1 MSASIVG
8 IIPAAITPR
17 RADSVEIDL
26 ARGLELIDFLVDRG
40 VAGITLLGSTG
51 EFPHFTPEDRA
62 RFAAMAIPRSHV
74 PVLVNAT
81 HSTLDGAVQ
90 IAQAAAENGAAGVL
104 VMPPYYFRYS
114 QESIRAFC
122 LEFADR
128 VSAPVYL
135 YNIPQFT
142 SAFEIETS
150 LSLLATGAFAGI
162 KDSSGHW
169 ENFLKLHAT
178 GLPVLVG
185 ADTMYGRAARE
196 GTAGAISGTASVL
209 PELMIAIDR
218 RSRAGED
225 TSELDRKLAEF
236 QDRAMS
242 FPFPVAFREA
252 LKIRGV
258 DPGPHASPLGPEESK
273 KMDEFQGWFRELAQQ
288 LATDA
293 HRSTPI

>member
-1 MSASIVG
+1 MTISG

-26 ARGLELIDFLVDRG
+26 ARGLELIDFLVERG

-81 HSTLDGAVQ
+81 HSTLDGAVE

-104 VMPPYYFRYS
+104 VMPPYYFRYT

-178 GLPVLVG
+178 GSPVLVG
-185 ADTMYGRAARE
+185 ADHVRPRSPRRDSRLDLRNCQRAAGADDCDRPPVPRGPGHG
-196 GTAGAISGTASVL
+196 GTR
-209 PELMIAIDR
+209 P
-218 RSRAGED
+218 
-225 TSELDRKLAEF
+225 KLNEF
-236 QDRAMS
+236 QERAMS
-242 FPFPVAFREA
+242 FPFPIAFREA

-258 DPGPHASPLGPEESK
+258 DPGPHASPLGSEELK
-273 KMDEFQGWFRELAQQ
+273 RMDEFRGWFRECLQDV
-288 LATDA
+288 LVCCL
-293 HRSTPI
+293 